1 MVASAQTATQSYR
14 SNQINSASPL
24 DLILMTYDALLM
36 GCGQRNL
43 DRTTRAI
50 SLLRNALDFSFDE
63 DVALGLF
70 RLYQYMAEQARKG
83 EYDEVANLARELRDS
98 WVQVKKQYEAVPQI
112 AVNST
117 PQVTVSLSGQLSA

>member
-1 MVASAQTATQSYR
+1 MVDRAQTATQSYR

-43 DRTTRAI
+43 DRTTRAL

-63 DVALGLF
+63 EVALGLF

-83 EYDEVANLARELRDS
+83 EFDEVANLARELRDS
-98 WVQVKKQYEAVPQI
+98 WAHVKEQYAAVPQI
-112 AVNST
+112 AINST
-117 PQVTVSLSGQLSA
+117 PQVALSLSGQISA